1 MTPSAHENSTM
12 VKFTATTPTTLTNSV
27 QSPDHF
33 KTPYVTYTPTG
44 KDLNIS
50 VQKLQ
55 PNTVNIDKIPANND
69 QTMHLSEARPE
80 EDSINSDVDSL
91 TKPNPYNTDMRDRI
105 IKYAIG
111 IKCVK
116 DRCTTPMIVEFI
128 SPLKA
133 GHNTVNIAAIHCK
146 LFAAIEILE
155 SSLKLITQTS
165 KSMNIR
171 KIFPL

>member
-1 MTPSAHENSTM
+1 
-12 VKFTATTPTTLTNSV
+12 
-27 QSPDHF
+27 
-33 KTPYVTYTPTG
+33 
-44 KDLNIS
+44 
-50 VQKLQ
+50 
-55 PNTVNIDKIPANND
+55 
-69 QTMHLSEARPE
+69 MHLSEARPE
-80 EDSINSDVDSL
+80 EDSINSDIDSL

-116 DRCTTPMIVEFI
+116 DRCTTPIIVEFI
-128 SPLKA
+128 LPLKA

-171 KIFPL
+171 KIFPP